1 MGGGGMQKG
10 HAERGGGRRRG
21 GEKEGEGDRNRQVEL
36 FYRYL
41 PYERRAEPG
50 NRDQQD
56 NRDTWTMA
64 PLKHKA
70 DPQPSKVKA
79 LLGVFFHFHSGLF
92 KLTCVSVCCAVHAKI
107 ENGGNLYLI

>member
-1 MGGGGMQKG
+1 MQKG
-10 HAERGGGRRRG
+10 HAERGGEEEEG

-41 PYERRAEPG
+41 PYERGAEPG

-70 DPQPSKVKA
+70 DPQSSKVKA
-79 LLGVFFHFHSGLF
+79 LLGCICFFFWFLF
-92 KLTCVSVCCAVHAKI
+92 FFQASL
-107 ENGGNLYLI
+107 N